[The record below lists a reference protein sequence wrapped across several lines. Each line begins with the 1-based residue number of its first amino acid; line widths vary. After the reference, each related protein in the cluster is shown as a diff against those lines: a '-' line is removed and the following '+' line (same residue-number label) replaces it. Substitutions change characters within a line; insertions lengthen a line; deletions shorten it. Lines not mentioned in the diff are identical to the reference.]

1 MSNQAAPL
9 REPTLVNIIADCIY
23 KYASQSKLSCFRQVQ
38 ETESK
43 VLCYN
48 YYTET
53 PVNTEKDNHK
63 KHYAH
68 PGRSPNCS
76 HWIKPGDYIQCEL
89 PPMDSELFG
98 GTLPTSAKAAT
109 VILFDETDQPEHVPD
124 CLACECESAA
134 MSLTRCLNL
143 WVSGYIANRP
153 EDNVQSFV
161 SGYLELDDVFCNYSV
176 DTDEQDMLEGWMS
189 AWWEWGCNIFS
200 NPTGLYE
207 DTTAFDKWTKVI
219 WMKWYDAVLFHHLE
233 QHKETLIS
241 QDMWQPVME
250 RMMRQASKT
259 QSEYLEWQRTF
270 FDESNDREEITIQ
283 ADILLCAL
291 KVLPIEVPECVMRHL
306 TSIVDG
312 VPESLIRLTK

>member
-23 KYASQSKLSCFRQVQ
+23 KHASQGKLPCFRQVQ

-43 VLCYN
+43 VLCYS
-48 YYTET
+48 YYTEK
-53 PVNTEKDNHK
+53 PVNTEKDNHNWL
-63 KHYAH
+63 Y

-76 HWIKPGDYIQCEL
+76 EWVKPGDYIGWCQL
-89 PPMDSELFG
+89 PLDSELFG

-109 VILFDETDQPEHVPD
+109 VTLFDKMGLEEGVPD
-124 CLACECESAA
+124 CLAGECEFAA

-200 NPTGLYE
+200 NPADLPK
-207 DTTAFDKWTKVI
+207 DTAVFDEWTKVI

-270 FDESNDREEITIQ
+270 FDESNDREKITVE

-291 KVLPIEVPECVMRHL
+291 KVLPIEVPECVTRHL

>member
-1 MSNQAAPL
+1 
-9 REPTLVNIIADCIY
+9 
-23 KYASQSKLSCFRQVQ
+23 
-38 ETESK
+38 
-43 VLCYN
+43 
-48 YYTET
+48 
-53 PVNTEKDNHK
+53 
-63 KHYAH
+63 
-68 PGRSPNCS
+68 
-76 HWIKPGDYIQCEL
+76 
-89 PPMDSELFG
+89 
-98 GTLPTSAKAAT
+98 
-109 VILFDETDQPEHVPD
+109 
-124 CLACECESAA
+124 
-134 MSLTRCLNL
+134 
-143 WVSGYIANRP
+143 
-153 EDNVQSFV
+153 
-161 SGYLELDDVFCNYSV
+161 
-176 DTDEQDMLEGWMS
+176 MLEGWMS